1 MQHLHYP
8 SPGLGTFLTHIANV
22 KILKCHLARQEMVS
36 VTESNESRA
45 QGPEVLVEDG
55 HGGAGGDP
63 ASKFKRTGVIIQR

>member
-1 MQHLHYP
+1 M
-8 SPGLGTFLTHIANV
+8 
-22 KILKCHLARQEMVS
+22 
-36 VTESNESRA
+36 TESNESRA